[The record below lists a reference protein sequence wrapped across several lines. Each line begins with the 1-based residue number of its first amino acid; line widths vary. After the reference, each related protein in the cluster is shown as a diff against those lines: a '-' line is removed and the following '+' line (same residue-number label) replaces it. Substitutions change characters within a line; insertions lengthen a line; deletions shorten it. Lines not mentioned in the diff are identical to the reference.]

1 MIPMTL
7 PELQVTLM
15 IVMVIVS
22 VIAASRNKK

>member
-7 PELQVTLM
+7 PDLQITLM

-22 VIAASRNKK
+22 VIAASRKKK